1 MFFQTTWILD
11 IYSRKMQMTIYF
23 NIDIIFTSDNNLIDN
38 WSEFELRNNDF
49 ELGIQ
54 KFPLGFRI

>member
-1 MFFQTTWILD
+1 MVFQATWILD

-38 WSEFELRNNDF
+38 WSEFELRNNEF

-54 KFPLGFRI
+54 KFLLGFRI

>member
-1 MFFQTTWILD
+1 
-11 IYSRKMQMTIYF
+11 MQMTIYF